1 MPLKLYQR
9 RGALLQGK
17 SIEMPTPEKKANNLW
32 GEIFDNVSKTTAKL
46 SAENYA
52 LGKAKLINDVL
63 NTAYEQAPDNPKQ
76 FNDLIKS
83 GFEKGLV
90 GFDDK
95 LKNDIYAAAND
106 KVKMLQVKVGNN
118 LNKRLDAENTQRIV
132 NLANDAIYGSSGII
146 ATNQMIADAIQYK
159 EDPQK
164 VQNLI
169 DQRNKTIARLQS
181 FANAKNMKGGYV
193 IGSAKMRAA
202 MVNPSTGM
210 YDTILNSFED
220 MDIEALKE
228 YDNYTFN
235 KKDEFM
241 KATGFSESEYSKMD
255 KAIKKRRKLLD
266 ENDKREINRQNWYDS
281 INYIYTRNPETLE
294 NIKSTIGDDNYKA
307 LQDLADF
314 EDKHPINPALI
325 MDKDVNMIKQFNK
338 ITKVLGSKNDG
349 TEEYND
355 NLLKATIE
363 AGKALSDFTSKYGA
377 PEDSIQTMRKI
388 LVSAASNEQFAGAL
402 NMLNEEN
409 TALGQE
415 IRNFAK
421 ETLFETDLKK
431 GGLLINKDI
440 KNQDKPDI
448 ALRKMSLTNRQKTGA
463 KIASDAIAEIAKVAS
478 QAYNTNDPEQ
488 IKIIMDNARKVR
500 DYANKEIIKN
510 NVSAVIPPEE
520 MNRLERELSEGKR
533 AFFEYNG
540 NVYEFFGFGKNG
552 IFYK

>member
-17 SIEMPTPEKKANNLW
+17 SIEMPTPEKKAQNLW

-118 LNKRLDAENTQRIV
+118 LNKRLDAENTQKIV

-266 ENDKREINRQNWYDS
+266 ENDKRELNRQNWYDS
-281 INYIYTRNPETLE
+281 INYVYTRNPETLE
-294 NIKSTIGDDNYKA
+294 NIKSTIGEDNYKA

-314 EDKHPINPALI
+314 EDKNPINPALI

-349 TEEYND
+349 TAEYND

-363 AGKALSDFTSKYGA
+363 ASRGLTEFTSKYGA
-377 PEDSIQTMRKI
+377 PEESIQTMRKV
-388 LVSAASNEQFAGAL
+388 LVDAASNEEFASAL
-402 NMLNEEN
+402 NMLNDEN

-415 IRNFAK
+415 IKNFAK

-440 KNQDKPDI
+440 RNQDKPDI
-448 ALRKMSLTNRQKTGA
+448 ALRKMSLTARQKNA
-463 KIASDAIAEIAKVAS
+463 AAIASKAIADSVSIGS
-478 QAYNTNDPEQ
+478 QSYALDDPEKLQ
-488 IKIIMDNARKVR
+488 TTMNYARKIIDQ
-500 DYANKEIIKN
+500 ANKDIIKN